1 MRHEIQV
8 LKDNP
13 NLQLS
18 QIALRLGIEVSEL
31 GKIQREYYK
40 PFLKRDS
47 KLWGKDGEGVLC
59 GRVKEVEE

>member
-1 MRHEIQV
+1 MKREIQV

-18 QIALRLGIEVSEL
+18 QIALRLGIDVSEL
-31 GKIQREYYK
+31 GRIQREYYK

-47 KLWGKDGEGVLC
+47 KLWGKDGEGVLD
-59 GRVKEVEE
+59 GKIK